1 MRVVVIGGG
10 AAGVCA
16 AGLLS
21 RPDLLSD
28 VLQEANSQEIT
39 ACTERQT
46 PISPKTKT
54 DALSNTTSIG
64 NNSPTEILVLEKGDA
79 ILRKLRATGNG
90 RCNFTN
96 AHVST
101 QHYTGES
108 AERTAPVLA
117 RFGFRQAV
125 RFFSLLGIP
134 YTTLESGMTYP
145 MTLRADTVADRLME
159 WITSAGVSVRT
170 GCSVEKLNRQDT
182 CFVLTLSTGER
193 ITADVVLLATGGS
206 YGIGKK
212 EWSNGYTLAKEA
224 GHRLTRL
231 HPGIVPLAVRETART
246 AALSGVKVKAQI
258 SAQEQCITDDVL
270 FTAYGLSGTG
280 ILRISNRVLDA
291 LNDVRQTSLSR
302 KEKEEENKAV
312 TLTVNLLPERKEED
326 WFSYLSALAERFLG
340 IGLKALF
347 CGILPAQIVDA
358 LLAEFRLPGES
369 VTTVEDVERLLHRAC
384 HWEFSVIGAHKND
397 HGQVTCGGVD
407 TGQWNNRTM
416 ESTLC
421 PGLYLVGEV
430 LDIQGECGGYNLHWA
445 WASALAAAEAI
456 EKTAREKTGCV

>member
-28 VLQEANSQEIT
+28 VLHEADSQEIT
-39 ACTERQT
+39 VCSERQM

-54 DALSNTTSIG
+54 DALSTTASIG
-64 NNSPTEILVLEKGDA
+64 NDSPMEILVLENGDA
-79 ILRKLRATGNG
+79 LLRKLRATGNG

-101 QHYTGES
+101 KHYTGKS
-108 AERTAPVLA
+108 AEQIAPVLA

-134 YTTLESGMTYP
+134 HTTLESGMTYP

-159 WITSAGVSVRT
+159 WIESAGVLVRT
-170 GCSVEKLNRQDT
+170 GCSVEKLNRQDA
-182 CFVLTLSTGER
+182 CFALTLSTGER
-193 ITADVVLLATGGS
+193 IMADVVLLATGGS

-231 HPGIVPLAVRETART
+231 HPGIVPLAVRETTRT
-246 AALSGVKVKAQI
+246 AALSGIKVKAQI
-258 SAQEQCITDDVL
+258 SAQKQCITDDVL

-291 LNDVRQTSLSR
+291 LYDVRQTSPSR
-302 KEKEEENKAV
+302 KEKEKENMAV
-312 TLTVNLLPERKEED
+312 PLKVNLLPERKEEE
-326 WFSYLSALAERFLG
+326 WFCYLSALAMRFPN
-340 IGLKALF
+340 IALKTLF
-347 CGILPAQIVDA
+347 RGILPAKIVDQ
-358 LLAEFRLPGES
+358 LLVECRLPEER
-369 VTTVEDVERLLHRAC
+369 VATIENAARLLHRAC
-384 HWEFSVIGAHKND
+384 HWEFSIIGAHKND

-416 ESTLC
+416 ESTRC
-421 PGLYLVGEV
+421 PGLFLVGEV

-456 EKTAREKTGCV
+456 EKTAREKAGCV

>member
-1 MRVVVIGGG
+1 MRIVVIGGG

-21 RPDLLSD
+21 RPDLLSA
-28 VLQEANSQEIT
+28 LLHEADSQEIT
-39 ACTERQT
+39 AGVKRQM

-79 ILRKLRATGNG
+79 LLRKLRATGNG

-170 GCSVEKLNRQDT
+170 DCSVEKLNRQDT
-182 CFVLTLSTGER
+182 CFALTLSTGER
-193 ITADVVLLATGGS
+193 ITADIVLLATGGS

-231 HPGIVPLAVRETART
+231 HPGIVPLAVRETVRT

-291 LNDVRQTSLSR
+291 LNDMRQTSPSR
-302 KEKEEENKAV
+302 KEKEKENKAV
-312 TLTVNLLPERKEED
+312 SLTVNLLPERKEEE
-326 WFSYLSALAERFLG
+326 WLGYLSALAERFPN
-340 IGLKALF
+340 IALKTLF
-347 CGILPAQIVDA
+347 RGILPAQIVDE
-358 LLAEFRLPGES
+358 LLIECRLSGES
-369 VTTVEDVERLLHRAC
+369 ISTVEEAARLLHRAC
-384 HWEFSVIGAHKND
+384 HWDFSVIGAHKND

-407 TGQWNNRTM
+407 TGQWNNQTM

-456 EKTAREKTGCV
+456 EKTAREKVGCV

>member
-1 MRVVVIGGG
+1 MRIVVIGGG

-28 VLQEANSQEIT
+28 VLHEANSQEIT

-46 PISPKTKT
+46 PISPKPKT
-54 DALSNTTSIG
+54 DALSTTTSIG
-64 NNSPTEILVLEKGDA
+64 NDFPMEILVLEKGDA
-79 ILRKLRATGNG
+79 LLRKLRATGNG

-101 QHYTGES
+101 KHYTGKS
-108 AERTAPVLA
+108 AEQIAPVLA

-134 YTTLESGMTYP
+134 HTTLESGMTYP

-159 WITSAGVSVRT
+159 WTTSAGVSVRT

-291 LNDVRQTSLSR
+291 LNDMRQTSLSR

-326 WFSYLSALAERFLG
+326 WFSYLSALAERFPG
-340 IGLKALF
+340 IGLKTLF